1 MTSIITVLDEA
12 ETQLAPLDRNWA
24 LAEWDA
30 AVGGDEGVEERMI
43 EASMALEDALSDPDR
58 YATLA
63 AAEEPDDP
71 IGARRLAILR
81 DETRAHQRP
90 RELAER
96 IVRLEA
102 SLTTLY
108 SEHRGTIDG
117 RPVSNNEI
125 DTILRDSRDRGSRRA
140 AWDASKEIGPRAAP
154 QVRELARARNEA
166 ARGLGYRDYFAMS
179 LELQELD
186 EGWLFGLLDRL
197 ELLLGDA
204 WAREKG
210 AIDEAQRARIGIPAD
225 EQLRPWDYAEPFFQ
239 DPPLVDG
246 DALETAL
253 AGLDPL
259 TVSRAYFDALGDP
272 IEGILSPQRPL
283 PSPAQEPAR
292 VLHPGR
298 PRRRRADPREHRAG
312 RALARDDAPRARPR
326 CLRRGDRPQP
336 AVAAAQARAHLRHRG
351 DRDAAR
357 PPHPRSDL
365 PAARSAGSTP
375 ELADDPFHRAF
386 VRRTLHVLGPWVQVM
401 TRFER
406 ELYADPDADLGTI
419 WWDLVERHQLVERP
433 DGDRPDDWATKIH
446 IALAPVYYQNYL
458 LGEITASQL
467 EWALERETGLA
478 EPRGPARR
486 GGAVPARSLH
496 APRGVAALG
505 RADRAGDG
513 LAARAR
519 PLRRVSRL
527 AT

>member
-58 YATLA
+58 FAKLA

-125 DTILRDSRDRGSRRA
+125 DTILRDSRDRGSRRV

-197 ELLLGDA
+197 DLLLGDA

-272 IEGILSPQRPL
+272 IEGILS
-283 PSPAQEPAR
+283 
-292 VLHPGR
+292 
-298 PRRRRADPREHRAG
+298 
-312 RALARDDAPRARPR
+312 
-326 CLRRGDRPQP
+326 
-336 AVAAAQARAHLRHRG
+336 
-351 DRDAAR
+351 
-357 PPHPRSDL
+357 RSDL
-365 PAARSAGSTP
+365 YPRPHKNQHAFCIQVDRGDDVRILANIEPGERWLGTMLHELGHGVYDVAIDRSLPWLLRRHAHIFATEAIAMLHGRRTRDPIFLRAFCGLAP

-419 WWDLVERHQLVERP
+419 WWDLVERHQLVKRP

-467 EWALERETGLA
+467 EWALERETGS
-478 EPRGPARR
+478 PSP
-486 GGAVPARSLH
+486 
-496 APRGVAALG
+496 
-505 RADRAGDG
+505 
-513 LAARAR
+513 AARPGEAGAFLR
-519 PLRRVSRL
+519 DRYMRFGASLRWDELIEQATGSPLVPDHFAAFL
-527 AT
+527 AS